1 MLDAN
6 KLHCEVSVSFIMQGI
21 IYSHLGVLRWE
32 MQMITPASISWV
44 EFLVMPRH
52 QPQRLNGFVSQT
64 MTVGGSLA
72 IFFFLNGC
80 TQEGPGVGNI
90 GQEMFKTQV
99 FIIGQVHRQWVLA
112 SVFSGLTVTE

>member
-64 MTVGGSLA
+64 MTVGDSLA
-72 IFFFLNGC
+72 IFFFFKWVHSRGSRC
-80 TQEGPGVGNI
+80 GKYWAGN
-90 GQEMFKTQV
+90 V
-99 FIIGQVHRQWVLA
+99 
-112 SVFSGLTVTE
+112 